1 MRTRAGDMGP
11 EDVILGLRRPGGP
24 GGPGGKRRGRKGRK
38 GPKTTPVGK

>member
-11 EDVILGLRRPGGP
+11 EDVILALRGP

-38 GPKTTPVGK
+38 GPKSTPVGK